1 MISRKQE
8 WFANWEEGGRSY
20 RLERRSNKAGNY
32 LYCSVRDAGWKR
44 FGICIPEGRGLVRGW
59 KIMAEKLRSLGVGL
73 KRLERQKTIVR
84 EEIMAHETSMMDTP
98 KSFAEA
104 VKGTGSGVTEEV
116 IRVRVGKNETVERL
130 GQLESCLVGWWGGGT
145 SSIPDLKT
153 LKYRTRQTWK
163 VTGRMKVEVL
173 GRGLW
178 LFGFGSPNKAR
189 RTLREGTGSVGG
201 LPISLREWGK
211 DVGCKVGRERCS
223 TVWVRLLGLPLHLW
237 SQSILKRIGD
247 KCCRFDAVDENTEL
261 LNDPR
266 WARIRVKW
274 GGSSSPGSMIVSEG
288 DRNFEIQ
295 LWWELQPQMM
305 WENRMS
311 KPRRDTGTR
320 EEGDEYP
327 RATERVGHA
336 AQDRMKK
343 QEKSNGISH
352 RKSEK
357 LLGVEINK
365 DGVGSQ
371 DKQKVVLVE
380 QTGRGASEQE
390 DGCRCRQGP
399 TGTGQAVRRDWG
411 KKKGQGEFGGNG
423 ISHRKTEKLLGVERN
438 KDGVGSRDE
447 QKEEL
452 VEQNGRGASVQEVGC
467 RCRPGPTGTGQVV
480 RREGGKKKGQGEFEG
495 AEPITNQAVGTGT
508 NQLGP
513 LKLMGPTEN
522 VSPAQERV
530 RENPT
535 EEQANEGQK
544 NCSISPEGKQ
554 LKLKLIREA
563 YPSHNWKEGDRRED
577 QVGTSSLEND
587 VFRYVRFNYEDSP
600 SSMTSVFGWPLLMG
614 GSSGQDMLKK
624 IDDVEPLKMVTVD
637 GREWSLDSSD
647 ALEVIKEGL
656 CKEGQQLEEI
666 VPVEVEELGYEKWED
681 SCLVKFS
688 EFLGFSTVGF
698 ESEILGLLSKI
709 VARQHQVENKGVNT
723 NSRCERELK
732 KLVCTINYDGR
743 SQIKGGEKE
752 RGSSLSRS

>member
-1 MISRKQE
+1 MKSQNPFVVEAKTFEISIEEKNNKTRGCIWERCKGVTSWVRFGESSLQRLLMGIEDCDMISRKQE

-84 EEIMAHETSMMDTP
+84 EEIMAPETSMMDTP

-104 VKGTGSGVTEEV
+104 VKGTGSGIIEEV

-145 SSIPDLKT
+145 SPIPDLKT
-153 LKYRTRQTWK
+153 LKYRAWHTWK

-178 LFGFGSPNKAR
+178 LFGFGSPNEAR
-189 RTLREGTGSVGG
+189 RILREGTGSVGG

-237 SQSILKRIGD
+237 SHPILKRIGD
-247 KCCRFDAVDENTEL
+247 KCGGFDAVDENTEL

-274 GGSSSPGSMIVSEG
+274 DGSSSPGSMIVSEG
-288 DRNFEIQ
+288 DRNFAIQ

-305 WENRMS
+305 WENRLS

-320 EEGDEYP
+320 EEGDVYP
-327 RATERVGHA
+327 RAIERVGHY

-343 QEKSNGISH
+343 H
-352 RKSEK
+352 EK
-357 LLGVEINK
+357 L
-365 DGVGSQ
+365 
-371 DKQKVVLVE
+371 
-380 QTGRGASEQE
+380 
-390 DGCRCRQGP
+390 
-399 TGTGQAVRRDWG
+399 
-411 KKKGQGEFGGNG
+411 NG

-447 QKEEL
+447 QKVEL
-452 VEQNGRGASVQEVGC
+452 VEQTGRGASVQEVGC
-467 RCRPGPTGTGQVV
+467 RCRPSPTGTGQAV
-480 RREGGKKKGQGEFEG
+480 RRDWGKKKGQGEFG
-495 AEPITNQAVGTGT
+495 GGEPITTQPVGTGT
-508 NQLGP
+508 KQLGP
-513 LKLMGPTEN
+513 LKLMGPAVN
-522 VSPAQERV
+522 VSPAQERL
-530 RENPT
+530 RENPA

-544 NCSISPEGKQ
+544 SCSISPDGKQ
-554 LKLKLIREA
+554 MKLKLIREA
-563 YPSHNWKEGDRRED
+563 YPSHNWKEGNRRDD

-587 VFRYVRFNYEDSP
+587 VSRYVRFNYEDSP
-600 SSMTSVFGWPLLMG
+600 SSMTSVFGRPLLMG
-614 GSSGQDMLKK
+614 GSSGQEGSHLLKK
-624 IDDVEPLKMVTVD
+624 IDDFEPLKMVTAD

-656 CKEGQQLEEI
+656 SGEGQ
-666 VPVEVEELGYEKWED
+666 
-681 SCLVKFS
+681 
-688 EFLGFSTVGF
+688 
-698 ESEILGLLSKI
+698 
-709 VARQHQVENKGVNT
+709 
-723 NSRCERELK
+723 
-732 KLVCTINYDGR
+732 
-743 SQIKGGEKE
+743 
-752 RGSSLSRS
+752 